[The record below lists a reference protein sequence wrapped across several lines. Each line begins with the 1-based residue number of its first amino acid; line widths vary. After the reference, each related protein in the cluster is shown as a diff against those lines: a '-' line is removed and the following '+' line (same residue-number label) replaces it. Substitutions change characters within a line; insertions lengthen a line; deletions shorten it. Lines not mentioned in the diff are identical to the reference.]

1 MQSWQKW
8 SNCYC
13 KMYFRQIKCKYRS
26 FNNEMTSFPLNIR
39 ISLGKDQ
46 RCDEYLSVNI
56 MREDSRWS
64 WLFEASRCQRRS
76 QRWRRD
82 QRTSL
87 HPTLPPPET
96 DNHQWYFLCKTHILQ
111 PSSQDKGFIDVL
123 TLGFVSL
130 HSNRLQVKWDEP
142 IHGRGKTIKH

>member
-1 MQSWQKW
+1 
-8 SNCYC
+8 
-13 KMYFRQIKCKYRS
+13 MYFRQIKCKYRA

-96 DNHQWYFLCKTHILQ
+96 DNHQWYFLRNTHILQ
-111 PSSQDKGFIDVL
+111 SSLDSIAVSVFADIFIELANTETAATTLWERVQNLWRASAQRKVLERCGF
-123 TLGFVSL
+123 
-130 HSNRLQVKWDEP
+130 W
-142 IHGRGKTIKH
+142 